1 MFNAAL
7 NREYTKEKMLHSE
20 TSALGHEWAI
30 LQDNHEQ
37 YEKNSLLI
45 KLGGIALFVACL
57 ALPLDAAITVLLL
70 LILWVQEGI
79 FRTSQSRLGVRILRL
94 EQLLR
99 QDAPQAGYQL
109 HTEWQASRPGVA
121 GLLAEYGRSMLRPTV
136 AFPYVVLM
144 ALDIGWSLIG

>member
-1 MFNAAL
+1 
-7 NREYTKEKMLHSE
+7 MLHSE
-20 TSALGHEWAI
+20 TCALGHEWAT

-57 ALPLDAAITVLLL
+57 ALPLPAAITVFLL

-79 FRTSQSRLGVRILRL
+79 FRTCQSRLGVRILRV

-99 QDAPQAGYQL
+99 QGSPQAGYQL
-109 HTEWQASRPGVA
+109 HTEWHASRAGVA
-121 GLLAEYGRSMLRPTV
+121 GLLAEYGKSMLRPTV

-144 ALDIGWSLIG
+144 AMDIGWSSIA